1 MRCSPTRWGC
11 CVARRGSLEGG
22 TVQLCDRFH
31 PLLAAFLL
39 CIYSLSPPSLPS
51 LPHRL
56 CTNSGPFLFFVVN
69 LPAVHAHPDLSV
81 CPFFRK
87 LYRPGPGST
96 LSMRLGMAVT
106 KSGHRLHMS
115 KATKKE
121 T

>member
-31 PLLAAFLL
+31 PLLATFLL

-56 CTNSGPFLFFVVN
+56 CTNSGPFLFFCRKSTCSARTSRLVR
-69 LPAVHAHPDLSV
+69 LSV
-81 CPFFRK
+81 FPKALSAGPRIHPFHDN
-87 LYRPGPGST
+87 SAWQ
-96 LSMRLGMAVT
+96 SQSLGIGYT
-106 KSGHRLHMS
+106 
-115 KATKKE
+115 
-121 T
+121 